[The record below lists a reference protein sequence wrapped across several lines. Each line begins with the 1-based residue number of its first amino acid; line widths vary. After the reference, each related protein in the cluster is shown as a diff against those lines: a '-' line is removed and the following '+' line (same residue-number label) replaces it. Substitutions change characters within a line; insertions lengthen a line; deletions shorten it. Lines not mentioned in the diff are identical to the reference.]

1 MDFKEQTACFSGHR
15 KVPARQQAEL
25 VLRLNNAVVKLIN
38 NGYKYFIAGGALGFD
53 TLAAKTVLNLKT
65 DYPDIRLILALP
77 CQSQTFRW
85 SLGDIEAYETIKNA
99 ADKVVYISDSYTKDC
114 MYRRNRY
121 LVDNSSVCICYLTEE
136 GGGTAYTVR
145 YANKNGL
152 LVVNLAG

>member
-15 KVPARQQAEL
+15 KLPAKQQAEL
-25 VLRLNNAVVKLIN
+25 VLRIKSAVIKLID
-38 NGYKYFIAGGALGFD
+38 NGYRYFIAGGALGFD
-53 TLAAKTVLNLKT
+53 TLAAQTVLDLKD

-77 CQSQTFRW
+77 CQSQTARW
-85 SLGDIEAYETIKNA
+85 KPDNIEEYEIIKKA
-99 ADKVVYISDSYTKDC
+99 ADKVVYTSKEYTQYC
-114 MYRRNRY
+114 MYKRNRY
-121 LVDNSSVCICYLTEE
+121 MVDNSSACICYLTEE

>member
-15 KVPARQQAEL
+15 KVPAKQQAEL
-25 VLRLNNAVVKLIN
+25 VLRLKNAVVKLIN

-53 TLAAKTVLNLKT
+53 TLAAKTVLNLKA

-85 SLGDIEAYETIKNA
+85 SVDDIEVYEAIKKA
-99 ADKVVYISDSYTKDC
+99 ADKVVYTSDSYTKDC

-121 LVDNSSVCICYLTEE
+121 LVDNSSVCICYLIEE